1 MSRLA
6 LGIAATVGVVALALV
21 GWHLWRPSEERVV
34 RTRLESLVTAFNDDT
49 ADGIGSLAK
58 AVALAS
64 YFTEDVKVDLGAG
77 SPPIEG
83 REALV
88 GAAAALQPRTA
99 SLRVG
104 LDDVGV
110 TIDESRTS
118 ASVTLTASVTRR
130 SLTTRDESVDAREFA
145 LALTKAD
152 GTWRIAHVT
161 AVDTLK

>member
-6 LGIAATVGVVALALV
+6 ISVAATVGVALLALV
-21 GWHLWRPSEERVV
+21 GWHLWSPAEERLV
-34 RTRLESLVTAFNDDT
+34 RSRLESLVNEFNDET
-49 ADGIGSLAK
+49 TDGIGSLAK

-64 YFTEDVKVDLGAG
+64 YFTEDVQVDLGPG
-77 SPPIEG
+77 STPIEG

-88 GAAAALQPRTA
+88 GAGAALQPRIA

-104 LDDVGV
+104 IEDVGV

-118 ASVTLTASVTRR
+118 ANVTLTASVTRR
-130 SLTTRDESVDAREFA
+130 SFTTREESLDAREFA

-152 GTWRIAHVT
+152 GTWRIARVT
-161 AVDTLK
+161 AVDALR